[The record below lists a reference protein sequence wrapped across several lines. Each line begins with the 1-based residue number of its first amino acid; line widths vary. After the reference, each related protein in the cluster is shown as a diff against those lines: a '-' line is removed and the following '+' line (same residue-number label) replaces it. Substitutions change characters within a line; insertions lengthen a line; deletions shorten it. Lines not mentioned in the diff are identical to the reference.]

1 MPSLLNNDERDA
13 ILARLRRVT
22 PTTAGLWGTLT
33 APKMICHLC
42 DAMRVALGEVRAV
55 DRSTPLSRSLLKFLI
70 IQTPVQPPPGKV
82 KTAPEM
88 LSSSPEA
95 FAADLATCERLLAR
109 LGRGE
114 ARGTHPTFGPLSTAE
129 WGKLGWKHT
138 DHHLRQ
144 FGV

>member
-1 MPSLLNNDERDA
+1 MPTLLNAPDRDA

-22 PTTAGLWGTLT
+22 PDISARWGTLT
-33 APKMICHLC
+33 APRMICHLA
-42 DAMRVALGEVRAV
+42 DAMRVALGDLKAV
-55 DRSTPLSRSLLKFLI
+55 DRSTPITRSLVKFLV
-70 IQTPVQPPPGKV
+70 IQTPFKPPPGKV

-114 ARGTHPTFGPLSTAE
+114 ACGTHPTFGPLSTEE
-129 WGKLGWKHT
+129 WGKLGWKHS